1 MKLFNMKLPKLH
13 IPKITL
19 SKLRIPSIKLHKMN
33 NVYLLMLMFLIIII
47 SPLIISFFQE
57 GMENKKKKNCH
68 KKGHKHGHYHKKYNK
83 DDKKKDKDDCDCKVK
98 NDCKKNK
105 RKGEGI
111 RKKDIPSDEKDLY
124 ILKSQIVPPVC
135 PECPDLICN
144 ADEERR
150 KEKKRRDKRERGE
163 RRRKDEWDR
172 KQKHGWDRQYTNNE
186 YDRNSS
192 TPYNDTNTSFP
203 TIFPSWNSLM
213 QKHKSKST
221 VQLDGPNNKIP
232 MPMLNDFSN
241 F

>member
-1 MKLFNMKLPKLH
+1 M
-13 IPKITL
+13 
-19 SKLRIPSIKLHKMN
+19 
-33 NVYLLMLMFLIIII
+33 
-47 SPLIISFFQE
+47 IISFFQE

-68 KKGHKHGHYHKKYNK
+68 KKQHKHGHYHKKHNK

-98 NDCKKNK
+98 NDCKKKK
-105 RKGEGI
+105 RKGGGV
-111 RKKDIPSDEKDLY
+111 RKKDIPSDEEDLY

-144 ADEERR
+144 PDEQRR

-172 KQKHGWDRQYTNNE
+172 KQKHGWERHYTNNE
-186 YDRNSS
+186 YDRESS